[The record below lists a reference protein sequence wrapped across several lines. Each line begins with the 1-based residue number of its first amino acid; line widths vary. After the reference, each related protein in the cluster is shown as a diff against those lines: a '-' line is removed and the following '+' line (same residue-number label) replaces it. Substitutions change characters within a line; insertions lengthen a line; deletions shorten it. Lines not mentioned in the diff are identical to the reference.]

1 MKKLFT
7 QILPV
12 FAVFFLLS
20 LSVLAQTKV
29 AGKVT
34 DAASKESLIGVSIA
48 VKGKVIGTISD
59 ANGNFSLTTSTPTP
73 FSLVVSMVGYER
85 QEIVVKEAKS
95 DLKIVLKEQSTMGQ
109 DVVVSAS
116 RIC

>member
-59 ANGNFSLTTSTPTP
+59 ANGNFSLTTSTPNT
-73 FSLVVSMVGYER
+73 FFIFG
-85 QEIVVKEAKS
+85 
-95 DLKIVLKEQSTMGQ
+95 
-109 DVVVSAS
+109 
-116 RIC
+116 